1 MATARRT
8 KAPQRI
14 DTALRAAIRRDGRS
28 HYALATA
35 AHLDKPGAKVTH
47 QQIMRFMLPID
58 DERHRG
64 ISLETAAALAAAL
77 GLELRPA
84 GS

>member
-35 AHLDKPGAKVTH
+35 AGVTH
-47 QQIMRFMLPID
+47 QQIGRFMLPTN

-64 ISLETAAALAAAL
+64 IGLETAAALAAAL

-84 GS
+84 GV